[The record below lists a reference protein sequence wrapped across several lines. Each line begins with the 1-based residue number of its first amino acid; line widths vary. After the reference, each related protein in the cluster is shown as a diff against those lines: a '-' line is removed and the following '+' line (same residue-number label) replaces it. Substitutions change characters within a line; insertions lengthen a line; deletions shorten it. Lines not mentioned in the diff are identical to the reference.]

1 MVVAQLQEY
10 GEVVSVAWRAPSR
23 KNSTF
28 VTPTASVAVA
38 ATATVPE
45 TVAPAAGEVIEATG
59 AVVSAGAG
67 AS

>member
-1 MVVAQLQEY
+1 M
-10 GEVVSVAWRAPSR
+10 AWRTPSR
-23 KNSTF
+23 RNSTF

-38 ATATVPE
+38 ATETAPE
-45 TVAPAAGEVIEATG
+45 STAPGAGDAIETAG